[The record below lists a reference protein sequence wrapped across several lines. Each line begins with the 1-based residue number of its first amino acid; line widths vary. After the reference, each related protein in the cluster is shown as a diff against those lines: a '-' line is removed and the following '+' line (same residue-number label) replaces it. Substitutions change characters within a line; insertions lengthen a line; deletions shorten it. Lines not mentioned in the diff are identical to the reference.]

1 MVRVTVLVL
10 VVPLLVT
17 AFQGAFGFFD
27 GLGSQPDATFSGL
40 QDKPLLRAMI
50 LRQLTNNL
58 RGSTGVPGPVIRAL
72 GSARVHLPV
81 MRAMLSRYN
90 AQQNDDTLGNLV
102 LFRLLGEQMGKK
114 IIEGALAMK
123 EDSRVYNFGT
133 YFNCDCALE
142 YLGENAAMLG
152 FMPDLLHAVCEE
164 AGKKCTYQY
173 ATHSEC
179 LSHKRGERTAAGVGL
194 LGRNLDV
201 CLSWFKTPERQLS
214 VSYTDPYWILDNSAQ
229 FYVRRGN
236 PGNFDPE
243 KIEGK
248 AIGFVDGI
256 ASDFPCLLRGI
267 NITAVDAER
276 LGIKGHY
283 VGVEELYTLMKN
295 GQLDAAFVLPVSFGD
310 VVFSHEFDRL
320 GKSFKCS
327 KGGELHGITRKDNL
341 VPWFNDALRK
351 MKEDGRYY
359 GLCRDA
365 EKKHGH
371 KGSIECM

>member
-1 MVRVTVLVL
+1 MLLFCDDGFSPINKVVVTLTMVRVTVLVL

-90 AQQNDDTLGNLV
+90 AQQQNDDTLGNLV

-152 FMPDLLHAVCEE
+152 FMPDLLHA
-164 AGKKCTYQY
+164 
-173 ATHSEC
+173 
-179 LSHKRGERTAAGVGL
+179 GL

>member
-1 MVRVTVLVL
+1 MLCVTVLVL

-27 GLGSQPDATFSGL
+27 GLSSQPDGAFSSL
-40 QDKPLLRAMI
+40 QILRATL
-50 LRQLTNNL
+50 LRQLTNKL
-58 RGSTGVPGPVIRAL
+58 RVSTGAGVPGPVIRAL
-72 GSARVHLPV
+72 GSARVPLPV
-81 MRAMLSRYN
+81 MRAMLSRYSE
-90 AQQNDDTLGNLV
+90 QQDDDTPRNLL

-133 YFNCDCALE
+133 FFDCDCALE
-142 YLGENAAMLG
+142 YLGENAAMVG
-152 FMPDLLHAVCEE
+152 FLPDLLHAVCEE

-173 ATHSEC
+173 APYSEC
-179 LSHKRGERTAAGVGL
+179 LSHKSGELTRAGVGL

-214 VSYTDPYWILDNSAQ
+214 VSYTDPFWVFDNTAY

-248 AIGFVDGI
+248 TIGFIDGI
-256 ASDFPCLLRGI
+256 ASDFPCLLKG
-267 NITAVDAER
+267 NNMTAIDAER
-276 LGIKGHY
+276 QGIKEHY
-283 VGVEELYTLMKN
+283 VVEDEIYTLLRN
-295 GQLDAAFVLPVSFGD
+295 DQIDAAFVLRVSFSD
-310 VVFSHEFDRL
+310 VPFSHEFDQL
-320 GKSFKCS
+320 GKPLKCS
-327 KGGELHGITRKDNL
+327 KGSELHGITRKDNL

-371 KGSIECM
+371 KGSIDCV